1 MNANEDTLKEVEE
14 SSKPSAEQPTEASVE
29 DAEFKVTVRKLEVP
43 VRPRGVLA
51 E

>member
-1 MNANEDTLKEVEE
+1 MSNEQDKKQEKVTQDPGDINEE
-14 SSKPSAEQPTEASVE
+14 SSSS
-29 DAEFKVTVRKLEVP
+29 DGEFKVTVRKLEMP

>member
-1 MNANEDTLKEVEE
+1 MTNEQDKKQENVSQDPGDIVEE
-14 SSKPSAEQPTEASVE
+14 SSDT
-29 DAEFKVTVRKLEVP
+29 EFKVTVKKLEMP

>member
-1 MNANEDTLKEVEE
+1 MKNEETLKEAEDTREE
-14 SSKPSAEQPTEASVE
+14 SFTEKKQETTE
-29 DAEFKVTVRKLEVP
+29 DNEFKVTVRKLEVP